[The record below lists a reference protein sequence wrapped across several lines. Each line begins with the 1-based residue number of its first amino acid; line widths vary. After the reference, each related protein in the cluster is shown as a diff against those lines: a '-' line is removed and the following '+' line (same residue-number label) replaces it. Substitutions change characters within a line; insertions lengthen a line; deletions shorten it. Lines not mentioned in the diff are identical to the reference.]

1 MLVLAHLE
9 GSAALYTGSGMPV
22 EGAFALLRYNLL
34 ALREWTPQQ
43 VDEALRESM
52 KP

>member
-1 MLVLAHLE
+1 MHRLN
-9 GSAALYTGSGMPV
+9 
-22 EGAFALLRYNLL
+22 YNLL